1 MTVIAPQ
8 VAETDAPTVVFLP
21 EYHFLKDSCV
31 VEVSSGKWEIS
42 SDEEE
47 TALVQRLRWWH
58 GEGEQTLRVTGT
70 VKAHNTTEGGA
81 EDDGYYEQCN
91 QGTWANCALM

>member
-1 MTVIAPQ
+1 MTINASK
-8 VAETDAPTVVFLP
+8 VAATDAPTVVFLP
-21 EYHFLKDSCV
+21 EYHFSKDSCL

-58 GEGEQTLRVTGT
+58 GEGEQTLRITGT
-70 VKAHNTTEGGA
+70 VKTHNSGEGA
-81 EDDGYYEQCN
+81 ENDGYYEQCN
-91 QGTWANCALM
+91 QGAWSNCTAM